1 MKKDSDTC
9 RCHASGSMFVM
20 ERVSWEADSETETD
34 TCGQEVYWG
43 VVSGTTSLRG

>member
-1 MKKDSDTC
+1 
-9 RCHASGSMFVM
+9 M